1 MTGVL
6 RGGLQVKDSTP
17 VRSRSVQ
24 SVEIAVRLLAALAQ
38 AGRPLMLSELSTAM
52 RMAPAKVHRYMASF
66 VETGMV
72 EHRRSGT
79 YDLGPQAAA
88 IGIAAVA
95 RVDVVN
101 HAADALPALVDRT
114 GTTAML
120 SVWGSGGPTV
130 VRWERADPP
139 LVTALGV
146 GSVLPLMRSATGQA
160 FLAWLPERLVAK
172 RARAEGG
179 PTDAAELAGLR
190 ARLRSQ
196 HVTQAEQSFI
206 PGLYALAAPVLDMQG
221 QAAAVVT
228 LIGTDAALTAPHAPA
243 RQALAEFAPLR

>member
-1 MTGVL
+1 MRGDVL
-6 RGGLQVKDSTP
+6 VKDTAP
-17 VRSRSVQ
+17 ARSRGVQ
-24 SVEIAVRLLAALAQ
+24 SVEISVGILSALAR
-38 AGRPLMLSELSTAM
+38 AGRPLTLSELSASVG
-52 RMAPAKVHRYMASF
+52 MAPAKVHRYMASF

-79 YDLGPQAAA
+79 YDLGPRAAE

-101 HAADALPALVDRT
+101 RVADALPALVDRT
-114 GTTAML
+114 GATAML

-146 GSVLPLMRSATGQA
+146 GSVLPLMRSATGHA
-160 FLAWLPERLVAK
+160 FLAWLPERLVAE
-172 RARAEGG
+172 RARTEGG
-179 PTDAAELAGLR
+179 PADAAELAGLR
-190 ARLRSQ
+190 ERLRGQ
-196 HVTQAEQSFI
+196 HITQAEQSFI

-228 LIGTDAALTAPHAPA
+228 VIGTDAGLTANGSRA
-243 RQALAEFAPLR
+243 RIALAELAPPR